1 VNPQAADACFSPW
14 RPIDDAMHVC
24 LLGPIEIDC
33 LGRQIPLSGH
43 HQRALI
49 AALASEAG
57 KVVPADRLIGTLWG
71 ERPPAAA
78 VNKLQGC
85 VSALRKK
92 LSGPKPAGSSSRWP
106 IITREPGY
114 VLSADSVTVDLF
126 EYRALLR
133 LAARERDAGLTAAA
147 SAHYGLAL
155 ELWRGP
161 AYADAPTEILSAM
174 AAALESGRLL
184 TIERRAECDLR
195 LGRHGQVAEELGL
208 VLAAHPA
215 RESLR
220 AMLMLALYRI
230 GCRADA
236 LQTYRA
242 GRALLREQ
250 LGIEP
255 GPVLRRLHDLILS
268 DDPRLATPDTLS
280 CLGAAASAAG
290 C

>member
-1 VNPQAADACFSPW
+1 
-14 RPIDDAMHVC
+14 MHVC
-24 LLGPIEIDC
+24 VLGPIEIAC
-33 LGRQIPLSGH
+33 HGRQIPLSGR
-43 HQRALI
+43 HQRALV

-57 KVVPADRLIGTLWG
+57 KVVPAERLIDTLWG
-71 ERPPAAA
+71 DRPPAAA
-78 VNKLQGC
+78 LNKLQGC
-85 VSALRKK
+85 VSALRKQ
-92 LSGPKPAGSSSRWP
+92 LSGQEPARASSRWP

-114 VLSADSVTVDLF
+114 VFSAEAVTVDLL

-133 LAARERDAGLTAAA
+133 LAAQELDAGLTAAA
-147 SAHYGLAL
+147 SAHYGEAL

-161 AYADAPTEILSAM
+161 AYADAATPVLSAM
-174 AAALESGRLL
+174 AAALESGHLL
-184 TIERRAECDLR
+184 TIERKAECDLR
-195 LGRHGQVAEELGL
+195 LGRHSQVAEELAL

-236 LQTYRA
+236 LQAYRA

-255 GPVLRRLHDLILS
+255 GPVLQQLHELILG
-268 DDPRLATPDTLS
+268 DDPRLAAPDALC
-280 CLGAAASAAG
+280 CLDPTAACSQRAG
-290 C
+290 Q